1 LHRKILRRIMN
12 NDPELQQQ
20 AKYLGT
26 FTKDFVVVADILKEV
41 SYQMRARGFDF
52 PIFPICKEHI
62 AIGSL
67 LLDKNTAHLDWH
79 CFVSFA
85 GEFEQR
91 QLITDIENFKKAYKD
106 PDEFCCLF
114 VVDREFMN
122 FVFLPYPED

>member
-1 LHRKILRRIMN
+1 MH

-41 SYQMRARGFDF
+41 SYQLRTRGFEC

-62 AIGSL
+62 AIGNL
-67 LLDKNTAHLDWH
+67 LIDKAAVQLDWH

-91 QLITDIENFKKAYKD
+91 QLITDMEGFKNAYKD

-114 VVDREFMN
+114 VVDKDFMN